1 MNTSNSHQEFK
12 KGYNVPE
19 GEEKFFHI
27 LFLDRQVNMRSKTV
41 AEKFSVQ
48 KYKKHEWGV
57 MKKNIETPGIGIK
70 VTGHDEFS
78 VLHDPTVKVEPKPEA
93 KKPGRKP
100 AIDKPKD
107 E

>member
-27 LFLDRQVNMRSKTV
+27 LFLDRTVNMRSKTV

-48 KYKKHEWGV
+48 RYKPGEWRVIKKH
-57 MKKNIETPGIGIK
+57 IETPGIGIG

-78 VLHDPTVKVEPKPEA
+78 ILHDPTIEPKEA
-93 KKPGRKP
+93 PKKPGRKP
-100 AIDKPKD
+100 ATDKPKD

>member
-27 LFLDRQVNMRSKTV
+27 LFSIKRINASKKTV
-41 AEKFSVQ
+41 SEKFSVQ
-48 KYKKHEWGV
+48 KYKPREWNV

-70 VTGHDEFS
+70 VTGHDEYS
-78 VLHDPTVKVEPKPEA
+78 VLHDPTVKPEV